1 MTTSRR
7 RLGYTAKRRIDVA
20 ELEVLEQAY
29 INHHIVRSSSPK
41 TVEHYR
47 NTFIAFHLFLD
58 DRHYSHDSKALTSD
72 VIAEFAVWLKDRP
85 TRIRRGKTERSIVTI
100 HGLIKDLRAF
110 VRWLHENDRL
120 ETLPKI
126 YLPKLPQ
133 TLFPI
138 LSDEDLIKI
147 FSTEQMSQTTEIG
160 KRNHAVIA
168 FMLDTGVRLGEVAAL
183 KLDDI
188 HLEDGLAKVWGKG
201 SRERMV
207 FFSPITADAIKLW
220 LNVRGREPG
229 QLFWLNPAGI
239 RMMIDRI
246 QKEAGLEVFHAHQ
259 IRHTA
264 LTIMLRNDMDSHKVK
279 RIAGHSSILVT
290 ERYLS
295 LSHQDLQDAH
305 RTASPVEA
313 VVRQLEP
320 ERGTKRRWNHR
331 KAS

>member
-1 MTTSRR
+1 
-7 RLGYTAKRRIDVA
+7 VA

-29 INHHIVRSSSPK
+29 LNHHVVMSSSPK
-41 TVEHYR
+41 TIEHYR
-47 NTFIAFHLFLD
+47 NTFLCFHLFLD
-58 DRHYSHDSKALTSD
+58 ESGHPHDSQALTAD
-72 VIAEFAVWLKDRP
+72 MIAEFAVWLKRTP
-85 TRIRRGKTERSIVTI
+85 TKGFRGKTERSIVTI
-100 HGLIKDLRAF
+100 HGQLKDLRAF
-110 VRWLHENDRL
+110 TRWLFENDRL

-138 LSDEDLIKI
+138 LSDEELIKI
-147 FSTEQMSQTTEIG
+147 FSTQQMSTETEIG
-160 KRNHAVIA
+160 KRNRAIIS
-168 FMLDTGVRLGEVAAL
+168 FMLDTGVRLAEVSSL
-183 KLDDI
+183 KLEDI
-188 HLEDGLAKVWGKG
+188 HLSDGVAKVWGKG

-207 FFSPITADAIKLW
+207 FFSATTADAIKLW
-220 LNVRGREPG
+220 LSVRGQEPG
-229 QLFWLNPAGI
+229 QLFWLNPAGV

-264 LTIMLRNDMDSHKVK
+264 FTIMLRNDMDSHKVK

-295 LSHQDLQDAH
+295 LSTGDLKEAH
-305 RTASPVEA
+305 RIASPVEK
-313 VVRQLEP
+313 VVRDINP
-320 ERGTKRRWNHR
+320 PNRTRRRWSNK